1 MAEEDTG
8 QERTEQATPRRLERA
23 REEGQVPRSRELNTA
38 AILLAGSAS
47 LLMFGQWLGTRILD
61 IGRASFALDRQ
72 EMFDTGYMAIHL
84 GNAVHG
90 ALGMIAPIFLLLAVA
105 ALLAPSALGGWLFS
119 AKALMPKLE
128 RLSPFKGLAR
138 MFSLRSLV
146 ELLKAIA
153 KVLLVGSIAV
163 LLLWVLRGDLQSM
176 ARQPLEPALVHSLQV
191 IGWSALALSAST
203 LLIAAVDVPFQIF
216 DHAKKLRMST
226 QQVRDE
232 MKETEG
238 KPEIKS
244 RVRQLQ
250 RQLARSRMMSAVPK
264 ADVVIT
270 NPSHYAVALRYDL
283 ERGGAPTLLA
293 KGTDLVAFRIREVA
307 EANAV
312 AVVRSPKLARAIFFT
327 TEIDAEIPG
336 GLYLAVAQVLAYVY
350 HLRNFRRGRGAPPTL
365 PGELEIPE
373 GMDEPRRGRR

>member
-38 AILLAGSAS
+38 AILLAGSAA
-47 LLMFGQWLGTRILD
+47 LLIFGQWLGTRILG
-61 IGRASFALDRQ
+61 IGRTSFALNR
-72 EMFDTGYMAIHL
+72 EEIFDTGYMAIHL
-84 GNAVHG
+84 GNALER
-90 ALGMIAPIFLLLAVA
+90 ALGMITPIFLLLAVA

-119 AKALMPKLE
+119 AKALVPKLE
-128 RLSPFKGLAR
+128 RLSPLKGLAR

-146 ELLKAIA
+146 ELLKAVA

-163 LLLWVLRGDLQSM
+163 LLLWLLRADLSSM
-176 ARQPLEPALVHSLQV
+176 AVQPLEPALRHSLRV
-191 IGWSALALSAST
+191 LGWSALALSAST

-226 QQVRDE
+226 QQIRDE

-244 RVRQLQ
+244 RIRQLQ

-293 KGTDLVAFRIREVA
+293 KGSDLVAFKIREVA

-312 AVVRSPKLARAIFFT
+312 PVVRSPKLARAIFFT

-365 PGELEIPE
+365 PDELEIPE
-373 GMDEPRRGRR
+373 GMDAPRRGRR

>member
-8 QERTEQATPRRLERA
+8 QEKTEQATPRRLERA

-47 LLMFGQWLGTRILD
+47 LLIFGQWLGTRILA
-61 IGRASFALDRQ
+61 IGRASFTLGRQ
-72 EMFDTGYMAIHL
+72 EIFDTGYMAIHL
-84 GNAVHG
+84 GKALQG
-90 ALGMIAPIFLLLAVA
+90 ALGMVTPIFLLLAVA

-128 RLSPFKGLAR
+128 RLSPIKGLAR
-138 MFSLRSLV
+138 MLSVHSLV
-146 ELLKAIA
+146 ELLKAMA

-163 LLLWVLRGDLQSM
+163 LLLWQLRGDLQSM
-176 ARQPLEPALVHSLQV
+176 VRQPLEPALVHSLRV

-226 QQVRDE
+226 QQIRDE

-238 KPEIKS
+238 KPEIKN
-244 RVRQLQ
+244 RIRQLQ

-293 KGTDLVAFRIREVA
+293 KGSDLVAFRIREVA
-307 EANAV
+307 EANSV

-336 GLYLAVAQVLAYVY
+336 ALYLAVAQVLAYVY

-365 PGELEIPE
+365 PEELEIPE
-373 GMDEPRRGRR
+373 GMDAPQRGRR

>member
-38 AILLAGSAS
+38 AILLTGSAS
-47 LLMFGQWLGTRILD
+47 LLMFGQWLSTRMLAIARSSFQLRREEILD
-61 IGRASFALDRQ
+61 
-72 EMFDTGYMAIHL
+72 TGFMAIHL
-84 GNAVHG
+84 AGAAQQAVG
-90 ALGMIAPIFLLLAVA
+90 LVAPIFLLLALA

-119 AKALMPKLE
+119 ATSLMPKLE
-128 RLSPFKGLAR
+128 RLSPIKGLAR
-138 MFSLRSLV
+138 MFSIRSLV
-146 ELLKAIA
+146 ELLKAVA

-163 LLLWVLRGDLQSM
+163 LLLWLLRGDLASM
-176 ARQPLEPALVHSLQV
+176 AQQPLEPALRHALRV

-226 QQVRDE
+226 QQIRDE

-244 RVRQLQ
+244 RIRQLQ
-250 RQLARSRMMSAVPK
+250 RQLAKSRMMSAVPK

-270 NPSHYAVALRYDL
+270 NPSHYAVALSYEL
-283 ERGGAPTLLA
+283 GLSGAPTLLA
-293 KGTDLVAFRIREVA
+293 KGSDLIALRIREVA
-307 EANAV
+307 EANGV
-312 AVVRSPKLARAIFFT
+312 PVVRSPRLARAIYFT

-350 HLRNFRRGRGAPPTL
+350 HLRNFRRGRGAPPSL
-365 PGELEIPE
+365 PDELEVPD
-373 GMDEPRRGRR
+373 GMDAPRRGRR

>member
-47 LLMFGQWLGTRILD
+47 LLMFGQWLATRILD
-61 IGRASFALDRQ
+61 IGRASFALNR
-72 EMFDTGYMAIHL
+72 EEIFDTGYMAIHL
-84 GNAVHG
+84 GNALER
-90 ALGMIAPIFLLLAVA
+90 ALGMITPIFLLLAVA
-105 ALLAPSALGGWLFS
+105 ALLAPAVLGGWLFS
-119 AKALMPKLE
+119 AKAMVPKLE
-128 RLSPFKGLAR
+128 RLSPLKGLAR
-138 MFSLRSLV
+138 MFSVRSLV
-146 ELLKAIA
+146 ELLKAVA

-163 LLLWVLRGDLQSM
+163 LLLWLLRADLDSM
-176 ARQPLEPALVHSLQV
+176 AVQPLEPALRHSLRV
-191 IGWSALALSAST
+191 LGWSALALSAST

-216 DHAKKLRMST
+216 DHARKLRMST
-226 QQVRDE
+226 QQIRDE

-244 RVRQLQ
+244 RIRQLQ

-293 KGTDLVAFRIREVA
+293 KGSDLVAFRIREVA

-365 PGELEIPE
+365 PEELEVPE
-373 GMDEPRRGRR
+373 GMDVPRRGRK

>member
-1 MAEEDTG
+1 MA
-8 QERTEQATPRRLERA
+8 
-23 REEGQVPRSRELNTA
+23 V
-38 AILLAGSAS
+38 
-47 LLMFGQWLGTRILD
+47 
-61 IGRASFALDRQ
+61 
-72 EMFDTGYMAIHL
+72 
-84 GNAVHG
+84 
-90 ALGMIAPIFLLLAVA
+90 
-105 ALLAPSALGGWLFS
+105 
-119 AKALMPKLE
+119 
-128 RLSPFKGLAR
+128 
-138 MFSLRSLV
+138 
-146 ELLKAIA
+146 
-153 KVLLVGSIAV
+153 
-163 LLLWVLRGDLQSM
+163 
-176 ARQPLEPALVHSLQV
+176 QPLEPALRHSLRV
-191 IGWSALALSAST
+191 LGWSALALSAST

-216 DHAKKLRMST
+216 DHARKLRMST
-226 QQVRDE
+226 QQIRDE

-244 RVRQLQ
+244 RIRQLQ

-293 KGTDLVAFRIREVA
+293 KGSDLVAFRIREVA

-365 PGELEIPE
+365 PEELEVPE
-373 GMDEPRRGRR
+373 GMDVPRRGRK

>member
-47 LLMFGQWLGTRILD
+47 LLMFGQWLATRILD
-61 IGRASFALDRQ
+61 IGRASFALNR
-72 EMFDTGYMAIHL
+72 EEIFDTGYMAIHL
-84 GNAVHG
+84 GNALER
-90 ALGMIAPIFLLLAVA
+90 ALGMITPIFLLLAVA
-105 ALLAPSALGGWLFS
+105 ALLAPAVLGGWLFS
-119 AKALMPKLE
+119 AKAMVPKLE
-128 RLSPFKGLAR
+128 RLGPLKGLAR
-138 MFSLRSLV
+138 MFSVRSLV
-146 ELLKAIA
+146 ELLKAVA

-163 LLLWVLRGDLQSM
+163 LLLWLLRADLDSM
-176 ARQPLEPALVHSLQV
+176 AVQPLEPALRHSLRV
-191 IGWSALALSAST
+191 LGWSALALSAST

-216 DHAKKLRMST
+216 DHARKLRMST
-226 QQVRDE
+226 QQIRDE

-244 RVRQLQ
+244 RIRQLQ

-293 KGTDLVAFRIREVA
+293 KGSDLVAFRIREVA

-365 PGELEIPE
+365 PEELEVPE
-373 GMDEPRRGRR
+373 GMDVPRRGRK